1 MYNKKKVNKKTF
13 NWSKFF
19 AYIIVSI
26 GLYLCFAIPVTLVDW
41 IANL

>member
-1 MYNKKKVNKKTF
+1 MYNKKNHKKF
-13 NWSKFF
+13 NWAKFI